1 MKKILL
7 YIFTFYIIYTPN
19 ITALTGISIL
29 GIELNKYTV
38 LTVGGIFIALYYMAI
53 RVKCKKKIN
62 LKTIIP
68 LILGII
74 LSSIYYIIR
83 VIPKEEIT
91 VESTRIVQNNFII
104 LQILYIIVILDVLK
118 SWDYS
123 KEDMFKFILNV
134 AMIQAAICMLMIIVP
149 AFRQVALNIYYNG
162 SKENIYISAARIY
175 GISDDYTFGTQIF
188 HAFLAVI
195 TMLYGIY
202 INKKYYIYVPFLLL
216 ISLLNGRTG
225 TLIFIVN
232 LSLILFTLII
242 TGKINKKI
250 LKYIVIG
257 VILLIIIFQLIKI
270 AIPKTYNFINS
281 MITDTI
287 NLITGEELT
296 GNYQALFG
304 YMLYWPEGIYFLIG
318 EGNRVYAN
326 SDYVHS
332 DIGYVNDMFMGGI
345 IYITILYGTII
356 KFLMKK
362 NEAETKNQ
370 KDLNM
375 LVSIISVVTLL
386 IANYKGEAMKGRN
399 IIIWNNI
406 Y

>member
-38 LTVGGIFIALYYMAI
+38 ITVGGIFIALYYMAI

-68 LILGII
+68 LVLGII

-104 LQILYIIVILDVLK
+104 LQILYIIIILDILK
-118 SWDYS
+118 FWKYS
-123 KEDMFKFILNV
+123 KEDMVKFILNV
-134 AMIQAAICMLMIIVP
+134 AMIQSIIGILMLIIP
-149 AFRQVALNIYYNG
+149 SFRQIAINLCFNGLN
-162 SKENIYISAARIY
+162 ENKYIIATRIY

-188 HAFLAVI
+188 HAFLATIAV
-195 TMLYGIY
+195 LYGIY
-202 INKKYYIYVPFLLL
+202 VNKKYYIYVPFLLL

-225 TLIFIVN
+225 TLIFIIN
-232 LSLILFTLII
+232 LIIIITTLIF

-250 LKYIVIG
+250 LKYIVLGI
-257 VILLIIIFQLIKI
+257 VLLIIILQLIRI

-287 NLITGEELT
+287 NLITGEKLT

-326 SDYVHS
+326 SNYVHS